1 MAGWF
6 NWKIEWNGFTPGR
19 LVEWLGETRAAQVQ
33 RTVERSADRYSK
45 KIEEWMRANA
55 PWTDQTGDAR
65 RELRAEVLDIT
76 GKAVLILLRHGVDY
90 GVYLETVAGGSYAI
104 LGRTLDTWAPVI
116 WRDLQVELTTGTMIL
131 DEG

>member
-1 MAGWF
+1 MF
-6 NWKIEWNGFTPGR
+6 NWKIEWKGFTPGR

-45 KIEEWMRANA
+45 KIEAWMRANA
-55 PWTDQTGDAR
+55 VWTDRTGDAR
-65 RELRAEVLDIT
+65 ASLRAEVIDIT